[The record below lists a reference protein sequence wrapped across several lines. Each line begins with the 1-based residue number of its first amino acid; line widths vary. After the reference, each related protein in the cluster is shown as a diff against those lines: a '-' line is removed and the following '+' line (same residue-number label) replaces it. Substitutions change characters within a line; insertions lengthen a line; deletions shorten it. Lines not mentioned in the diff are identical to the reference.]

1 MKFAAAAI
9 IATLVAALSVYLWQT
24 GGFELIADPARL
36 RRWIGGLDMAGPAA
50 IMVLLALAIVVSPIP
65 SAPIALAAGA
75 AYGHVWG
82 TVYVLVGAEAGALI
96 AFAIARLVGY
106 EALRRRFGVRL
117 SLGLLGSQT
126 MLMAIVFA
134 TRLMPFV
141 SFDMVSYA
149 AGLTPLTW
157 WRFAVAT
164 LLGILPAS
172 FALAHFGDEM
182 ATGDAQGIALAALAL
197 GLLTALPVA
206 VGYLRDRRRTR

>member
-9 IATLVAALSVYLWQT
+9 IAILVAALSVYLWQT
-24 GGFELIADPARL
+24 GGFEPIADPARL
-36 RRWIGGLDMAGPAA
+36 RRWIGGLGMAGPAA
-50 IMVLLALAIVVSPIP
+50 IMVLLALAIVVNPIP

-134 TRLMPFV
+134 TRLLPFV
-141 SFDMVSYA
+141 SFDIVSYA

-197 GLLTALPVA
+197 GLLTALPVV
-206 VGYLRDRRRTR
+206 VGYLRDRRRAR

>member
-1 MKFAAAAI
+1 MKRAAAAI
-9 IATLVAALSVYLWQT
+9 IVIIVAALSVYLWQT
-24 GGFELIADPARL
+24 GGFELISDSARL
-36 RRWIGGLDMAGPAA
+36 RQWITGLGAAGPAA
-50 IMVLLALAIVVSPIP
+50 IMGLLAFAIVVSPIP

-106 EALRRRFGVRL
+106 AALRRRFGNRL

-134 TRLMPFV
+134 TRLLPFV

-149 AGLTPLTW
+149 AGLTPLAW
-157 WRFAVAT
+157 WRFAAAT

-182 ATGDAQGIALAALAL
+182 ATGDAHGIALAALAL
-197 GLLTALPVA
+197 GLLTALPVV
-206 VGYLRDRRRTR
+206 VGYLRDRRRAR

>member
-1 MKFAAAAI
+1 
-9 IATLVAALSVYLWQT
+9 LVAALSVYIWQT
-24 GGFELIADPARL
+24 GGFELISDPTRL
-36 RRWIGGLDMAGPAA
+36 RQWIVGLGAVGPIA
-50 IMVLLALAIVVSPIP
+50 IMGLLALAIVVSPIP

-82 TVYVLVGAEAGALI
+82 TVYVLTGAEGGALT
-96 AFAIARLVGY
+96 AFAIARLVGFD
-106 EALRRRFGVRL
+106 AFHQRFGKRL
-117 SLGLLGSQT
+117 SVGLLGSQT

-141 SFDMVSYA
+141 SFDIVSYA

-157 WRFAVAT
+157 WRFAAAT

-182 ATGDAQGIALAALAL
+182 ATGDARGII
-197 GLLTALPVA
+197 LTALPVL
-206 VGYLRDRRRTR
+206 VGYLRDRRRAR